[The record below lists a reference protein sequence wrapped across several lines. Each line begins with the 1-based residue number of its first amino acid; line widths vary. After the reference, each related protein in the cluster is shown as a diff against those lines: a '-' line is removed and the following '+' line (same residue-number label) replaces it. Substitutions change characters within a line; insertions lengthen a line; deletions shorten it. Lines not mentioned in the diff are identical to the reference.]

1 MQTAIFHPRP
11 NQKRQGLPPLARKPN
26 LHKKQAI
33 DDVVLRRLQI
43 AKQVDG
49 ENALPRWVRDEDTDE
64 IWAPMTPSS
73 T

>member
-26 LHKKQAI
+26 LPKKQAI

-49 ENALPRWVRDEDTDE
+49 EIALPRWVRDEDTDE
-64 IWAPMTPSS
+64 IWALKTTSW